1 MVRNYMWARTTLLWG
16 FMFLTAMVCVAG
28 RAVAE
33 LMTAL
38 FPDGVPGY
46 DVDEGVTVETRVHP
60 ELVPLGVREGAF
72 EFLPQLDQSVGY
84 TSNALPGRF
93 RRGSWEVVTAPALAI
108 GSGWSRDSF
117 GALVSL
123 QDTRYVSLPS
133 QNRTDVTVAVG
144 GRVDI
149 GEDKLTLAA
158 AHMAQHEDRA
168 ALGTIASDRP
178 IAFQIDD
185 LRVSYVTTAGP
196 WRIEPSLQATN
207 WTFDSTTILGAPAS
221 QAYRDRVVIQGGVR
235 IDYEFAPLR
244 RVVFVA
250 RAVGQDFL
258 HTPAGQESSNSTGYQ
273 LLTGLDY
280 DDDSVWR
287 WRVLIGGEAR
297 RFASRHY
304 RPQNTLIAEAG
315 VGWSPSGMTTVN
327 ATVSR
332 QTGDAEQQG
341 VSGLVYTTAR
351 LTIDHE
357 YMRNLLFRASLGL
370 QDAAFFQGGHQSG
383 TTAGLGATWVLNRS
397 ARLSFTYDQTDL
409 HGSGVPAQVPISGY
423 SRGIGLVTMRLGL

>member
-1 MVRNYMWARTTLLWG
+1 MWARTTLLWG
-16 FMFLTAMVCVAG
+16 FLTLTAMISLAG

-46 DVDEGVTVETRVHP
+46 DVDEGVTVETRIHP
-60 ELVPLGVREGAF
+60 EQMPLSVREGAF

-108 GSGWSRDSF
+108 GSAWSRDSF
-117 GALVSL
+117 GALFSVH
-123 QDTRYVSLPS
+123 DTRYVSLPS
-133 QNRTDVTVAVG
+133 QDRTDVTASVG
-144 GRVDI
+144 GRLDI

-158 AHMAQHEDRA
+158 AHLSQHEDRA
-168 ALGTIASDRP
+168 ALDTIASDRP
-178 IAFQIDD
+178 IAFQVDD
-185 LRVSYVTTAGP
+185 LRASYVTTGGP
-196 WRIEPSLQATN
+196 WRVEPSVQVTN
-207 WTFDSTTILGAPAS
+207 WRFDNTTIFGAPAS
-221 QAYRDRVVIQGGVR
+221 QAYRDRVVVQGGVKV
-235 IDYEFAPLR
+235 DYEFAPLR

-250 RAVGQDFL
+250 RTVGQDYT
-258 HTPAGQESSNSTGYQ
+258 HTPTGQASPDSTSYQ
-273 LLTGLDY
+273 LLAGLDY
-280 DDDSVWR
+280 DDDSVWH
-287 WRVLIGGEAR
+287 WRVLVGGEAR
-297 RFASRHY
+297 RFTSKRY

-332 QTGDAEQQG
+332 ETGDAEQPG

-357 YMRNLLFRASLGL
+357 YLRDLLFRASLGL
-370 QDAAFFQGGHQSG
+370 QRAEFFQGGQQEG
-383 TTAGLGATWVLNRS
+383 TTAGLGVTWVLNRS

-409 HGSGVPAQVPISGY
+409 HGSSIPTEAPISGY

>member
-1 MVRNYMWARTTLLWG
+1 MWARTTLLWG
-16 FMFLTAMVCVAG
+16 FLTLTAMICLAG

-46 DVDEGVTVETRVHP
+46 DVDEGVTVETRIHP
-60 ELVPLGVREGAF
+60 ELMPVGVREGAF
-72 EFLPQLDQSVGY
+72 EFLPQLDTSVGY

-93 RRGSWEVVTAPALAI
+93 RRGSWEVVNAPSLAI

-117 GALVSL
+117 GALLSVR
-123 QDTRYVSLPS
+123 DTRFLSLPS

-158 AHMAQHEDRA
+158 AHLSQHEDRA

-185 LRVSYVTTAGP
+185 LRASYMTSSGP
-196 WRIEPSLQATN
+196 WRIEPSVQATN
-207 WTFDSTTILGAPAS
+207 WTFDSTTILGAPAT

-235 IDYEFAPLR
+235 VDYEFAPLR

-250 RAVGQDFL
+250 RTVGQGYT
-258 HTPAGQESSNSTGYQ
+258 HTPTGQASPDSTSYQ
-273 LLTGLDY
+273 VLAGLDY
-280 DDDSVWR
+280 DDDTVWH
-287 WRVLIGGEAR
+287 WRVLVGGEAR
-297 RFASRHY
+297 RFASKQY

-332 QTGDAEQQG
+332 ETGDAEQQG
-341 VSGLVYTTAR
+341 VSGLIYTSAR

-357 YMRNLLFRASLGL
+357 YLRDLLFKASLGV
-370 QDAAFFQGGHQSG
+370 QKAEFFQGGQQSG
-383 TTAGLGATWVLNRS
+383 TTAGVGVTWVMNRS

-409 HGSGVPAQVPISGY
+409 HGSGTLSEAPISGY
-423 SRGIGLVTMRLGL
+423 SRGVGLVTMRLGL

>member
-1 MVRNYMWARTTLLWG
+1 MWARTTLLWG
-16 FMFLTAMVCVAG
+16 FLIVTAMICLAG

-46 DVDEGVTVETRVHP
+46 DVDEGVTVETRIHP
-60 ELVPLGVREGAF
+60 EQIPLGIREGAF
-72 EFLPQLDQSVGY
+72 EFLPQLEQSVGY
-84 TSNALPGRF
+84 TSNALPGQF

-117 GALVSL
+117 GALFSVH
-123 QDTRYVSLPS
+123 DTRYLALPS
-133 QNRTDVTVAVG
+133 QDRTDTTVAVG
-144 GRVDI
+144 GRLDI

-158 AHMAQHEDRA
+158 AHLSLHEDRG
-168 ALGTIASDRP
+168 ALDTIASDRP

-185 LRVSYVTTAGP
+185 LRASYMITGGA
-196 WRIEPSLQATN
+196 WRVEPSVQATN
-207 WTFDSTTILGAPAS
+207 WTFDSTTILGVPAS
-221 QAYRDRVVIQGGVR
+221 QAYRDRLVMQGGAK

-250 RAVGQDFL
+250 RAVGQDYT
-258 HTPAGQESSNSTGYQ
+258 HTPPGQPNPNSTSYQ
-273 LLTGLDY
+273 VLTGLDY
-280 DDDSVWR
+280 DDDSVWH
-287 WRVLIGGEAR
+287 WRLLVGGEAR
-297 RFASRHY
+297 RFTSKRY

-332 QTGDAEQQG
+332 ETGDAEQQG

-357 YMRNLLFRASLGL
+357 YLRDLLFRASVGL
-370 QDAAFFQGGHQSG
+370 QKAEYFQGGQQTG
-383 TTAGLGATWVLNRS
+383 TMAGLGVTWVLNRS
-397 ARLSFTYDQTDL
+397 ARLAFTYDQIDV
-409 HGSGVPAQVPISGY
+409 HGSSIPTETPIAGY
-423 SRGIGLVTMRLGL
+423 SRGVGLVTMRLGL